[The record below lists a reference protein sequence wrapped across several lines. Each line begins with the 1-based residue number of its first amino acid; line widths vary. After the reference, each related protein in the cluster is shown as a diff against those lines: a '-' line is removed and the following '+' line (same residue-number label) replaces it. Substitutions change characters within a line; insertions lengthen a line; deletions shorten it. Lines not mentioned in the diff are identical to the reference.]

1 MNEAASP
8 RALVRGSEPVAFA
21 AEMIRPT
28 TDKGVGTQS
37 SFLRRSFKVATP
49 GGAATLRSSA
59 LGLYRAFINGQRV
72 GDDLLTPGWTSYW
85 DRLPYQ
91 TYDVSALLQAG
102 ENSIDIWLG
111 DGWYRSRMMWP
122 RSELLNTWGDR
133 VGAIA
138 ELRGATG
145 EVLLATDTSWVSG
158 LAPIMK
164 SGIYFG
170 ESYDARA
177 EAAAV
182 SGGATVLKDFD
193 KATLVPAETDGVHE
207 LGKLPVVTSFADGEG
222 RTVYDFGQNAG
233 GYVAFTVEG
242 EAGARITIE
251 HAEVLDHLG

>member
-59 LGLYRAFINGQRV
+59 LGRYRAFINGHRV

-102 ENSIDIWLG
+102 DNTIEIWLG

-122 RSELLNTWGDR
+122 RSEILNTWGDK

-138 ELRGATG
+138 ELRGAGG
-145 EVLLATDTSWVSG
+145 ELLLCTDTTWQSG
-158 LAPIMK
+158 LTPVMK

-177 EAAAV
+177 EGAPV
-182 SGGATVLKDFD
+182 SGSVAVVGSFSKS
-193 KATLVPAETDGVHE
+193 TLVPAGT
-207 LGKLPVVTSFADGEG
+207 
-222 RTVYDFGQNAG
+222 
-233 GYVAFTVEG
+233 
-242 EAGARITIE
+242 
-251 HAEVLDHLG
+251 